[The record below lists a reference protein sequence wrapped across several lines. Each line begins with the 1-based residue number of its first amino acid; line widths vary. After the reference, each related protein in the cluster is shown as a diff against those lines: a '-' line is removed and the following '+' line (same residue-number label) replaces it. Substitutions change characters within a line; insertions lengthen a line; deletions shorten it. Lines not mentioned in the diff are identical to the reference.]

1 MSMTEVGALPQRPDS
16 EVEWEDLL
24 LRLEIV
30 PRVARNEVDE
40 VRDLASAAALL
51 GEAIDREQRVA
62 RWLEQAAGLASS
74 DQGTAQAEAGES
86 WDPVALVHR
95 FASLRARTFAMVQR
109 RGLEVWEWRAPL
121 EDGGGAP
128 SAHQLLLWLAHRD
141 GELLAALRQAAGR
154 PR

>member
-1 MSMTEVGALPQRPDS
+1 MSMTEVRALPQRPDS

-40 VRDLASAAALL
+40 VRDPASAATLL
-51 GEAIDREQRVA
+51 REAIEREQRVG
-62 RWLEQAAGLASS
+62 RWLEQAAGMDPSERGIS
-74 DQGTAQAEAGES
+74 QGEIEENR
-86 WDPVALVHR
+86 DPVELVHR

-109 RGLEVWEWRAPL
+109 RGLEVWEWHAPL
-121 EDGGGAP
+121 DDGGEAP
-128 SAHQLLLWLAHRD
+128 SAHQFLLWLAHRD
-141 GELLAALRQAAGR
+141 GELLAALRQASGR